1 MSGITSES
9 HIWTPEKGLQSGGYI
24 SEGVIS
30 PPRQVK
36 TAQDHVYDVVVIGA
50 GYAGLIAARDL
61 VNAGKLNIFHDSSRL
76 KLFLGIPLTINI
88 RRPLSSRRGG
98 PGPCWWPNLHYQARG
113 LQL

>member
-36 TAQDHVYDVVVIGA
+36 AAHDHVYDVVVIGA
-50 GYAGLIAARDL
+50 GYSIGLTSHEVEYPAPMTTT
-61 VNAGKLNIFHDSSRL
+61 S
-76 KLFLGIPLTINI
+76 
-88 RRPLSSRRGG
+88 
-98 PGPCWWPNLHYQARG
+98 
-113 LQL
+113 